1 MGAPTYLFAL
11 LLFILFINTTTATSS
26 SSQTYKTY
34 VKTACNSTTYPQMCY
49 KSLSSYA
56 TSIKSNPQKLCSYA
70 LSVTLKAAKTSASKV
85 SKLAKKKGIT
95 KAEASVVEACIETI
109 KDSVDELK
117 QSVTAMKNLGGAD
130 MQYQLDNIKTWVSA
144 SLTDEDTCTDGF
156 DEQKPPLQNHDSLTP
171 ISLELATQPRT
182 YPQICYKSLSSYA
195 STINSNPQK
204 LCSYALSVTL
214 NAARDAS
221 SAVTKL
227 SKKKEL
233 SHSET
238 LVVKDCMENI
248 RDSIDELKQS
258 VSAMSNLGGANME
271 YRMDDIKTWV
281 SAALPEDDTCTDG
294 FDEVKVSL
302 DVKNAISKIIVNIAR
317 RWLVTPCLSST
328 ASIISTT

>member
-1 MGAPTYLFAL
+1 MGAPTFLFAL

-26 SSQTYKTY
+26 SSRTYKTY
-34 VKTACNSTTYPQMCY
+34 VKTACNSTTYPQICY

-70 LSVTLKAAKTSASKV
+70 LSVTLKAAKTSASTV

-95 KAEASVVEACIETI
+95 KVEAGVVGACIETI

-130 MQYQLDNIKTWVSA
+130 IQYQLDNIKTWVSA
-144 SLTDEDTCTDGF
+144 SLTDEDTCTDAF
-156 DEQKPPLQNHDSLTP
+156 DEQKHATIWQPPLQIHDSKTP
-171 ISLELATQPRT
+171 ISLACNSTT

-204 LCSYALSVTL
+204 LRSYALSVAL

-233 SHSET
+233 SHSEA
-238 LVVKDCMENI
+238 LV
-248 RDSIDELKQS
+248 L
-258 VSAMSNLGGANME
+258 
-271 YRMDDIKTWV
+271 DDIKTWV
-281 SAALPEDDTCTDG
+281 SAALTEDDTCTDG

-302 DVKNAISKIIVNIAR
+302 DVKNASSKIIVHIAR
-317 RWLVTPCLSST
+317 LASNALSLTNSLNY
-328 ASIISTT
+328 